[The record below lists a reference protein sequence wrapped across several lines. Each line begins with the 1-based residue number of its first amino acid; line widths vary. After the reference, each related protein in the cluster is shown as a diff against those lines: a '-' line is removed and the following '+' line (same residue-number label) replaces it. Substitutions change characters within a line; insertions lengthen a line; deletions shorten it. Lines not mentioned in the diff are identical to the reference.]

1 MNLYDIFTLA
11 RFPLVTHREGLSK
24 AGEGGFLGH
33 REVKDGE
40 AGPYVWQSFRLL
52 ALVRARYAECDQI
65 IKAYARALKKHDL
78 LSVTDG
84 TARRTDGTPV
94 AFVSLAE
101 G

>member
-1 MNLYDIFTLA
+1 MNLYDIFKLPC
-11 RFPLVTHREGLSK
+11 FSLVTNREGLSK

-40 AGPYVWQSFRLL
+40 AGPYVWQTFLFSM
-52 ALVRARYAECDQI
+52 LVRRRYAECDQI

-94 AFVSLAE
+94 ASVSSFE